1 MENNSELEIELT
13 LESGLVCDFV
23 PDFKLSANYADKD
36 KVSWRLSD
44 NRSEINVGVLFPSFP
59 TEVSIPSSRRD
70 REDLRLLCR

>member
-36 KVSWRLSD
+36 KVSWRLSND
-44 NRSEINVGVLFPSFP
+44 LTKIDVGVLFPSIQAKN
-59 TEVSIPSSRRD
+59 SIRTPGSDRD
-70 REDLRLLCR
+70 NM